1 MRFAMAFLS
10 WSFLSWSFLLWFWS
24 RFGVLKKLTP
34 RGAITYEVS
43 RLKKDFGP
51 AVSKLKNP
59 TADSPADL
67 PFTAPEVAAEVGHWL
82 SYLGAERR
90 MSAKTVDA
98 YQRDVRQFL
107 DFLAMHLGSRV
118 TLAGLRDVATQDVRA
133 FMAHRR
139 SNGACGR
146 SLMRSLAGVRSFA
159 RFLERQG
166 NGRIGALAAV
176 RAPKT
181 PKPLPKPLAI
191 APA

>member
-1 MRFAMAFLS
+1 MRFAMAFLL
-10 WSFLSWSFLLWFWS
+10 WSFLPWPWG

-34 RGAITYEVS
+34 RGAITHEVS

-51 AVSKLKNP
+51 AVTKLKNP
-59 TADSPADL
+59 ANNSAADP

-82 SYLGAERR
+82 SHLGAERR

-107 DFLAMHLGSRV
+107 DFLAMHFGARV
-118 TLAGLRDVATQDVRA
+118 TLAGLRDVATPDVRA

-139 SNGACGR
+139 GQGASGR
-146 SLMRSLAGVRSFA
+146 SLMRSLAGIRSFA

-166 NGRIGALAAV
+166 SGRLGALAAI
-176 RAPKT
+176 RAS
-181 PKPLPKPLAI
+181 
-191 APA
+191 